1 MTHTIT
7 QALLGTIVALAV
19 VFPVTLSAQPSV
31 FPVRPVRLIVP
42 YATGGGTDI
51 LARLFAQKLGMQW
64 NTSVIVENHPGANT
78 NIGSAL
84 VAKANADGYTLLLGT
99 PANVINPQIYSALP
113 YDFQKDFKAVAL
125 LGDVPNI
132 LLIKKSLDVRTLAEL
147 LALARKK
154 PGDLNYASGG
164 IGSPQHFSLELLKY
178 EAGVNITH
186 VPYKGGGPATND
198 LIAGHVDMM
207 ASSAVLALPHIKSG
221 AVKAL
226 AVASAV
232 RLKALPDIPTARESD
247 LPGFEASTWF
257 GLLAPSGT
265 SDKVIEYINK
275 SVLLEMHSADI
286 IEKLA
291 QMGAIPNQMQPVQFA
306 TFLNNEY
313 LKWGKVIKTAGI
325 VAE

>member
-1 MTHTIT
+1 MTHTLT
-7 QALLGTIVALAV
+7 KALIRGVLALVIVLP
-19 VFPVTLSAQPSV
+19 FTLSAQPSV
-31 FPVRPVRLIVP
+31 FPVKPVRLIVP
-42 YATGGGTDI
+42 YAAGGGTDI

-64 NTSVIVENHPGANT
+64 NTSVVVENHPGANT

-113 YDFQKDFKAVAL
+113 YDFQKDFKSVAL

-198 LIAGHVDMM
+198 LLAGHVDMM

-226 AVASAV
+226 AVASSV

-265 SDKVIEYINK
+265 PDQVIEYINK
-275 SVLLEMHSADI
+275 SVLIEMLSADI

>member
-1 MTHTIT
+1 MTHMIT
-7 QALLGTIVALAV
+7 QALLRSVVALAV
-19 VFPVTLSAQPSV
+19 VFPFTLSAQPSV
-31 FPVRPVRLIVP
+31 YPLKPVRLIVP
-42 YATGGGTDI
+42 YAAGGGTDI
-51 LARLFAQKLGMQW
+51 VARLFAQKLGMQW
-64 NTSVIVENHPGANT
+64 NTSVLVENHPGANT

-84 VAKANADGYTLLLGT
+84 VAKAHADGYILLLGT

-113 YDFQKDFKAVAL
+113 YGFQKDFKAVAL

-147 LALARKK
+147 LTLARNK

-198 LIAGHVDMM
+198 LLAGHVDMM
-207 ASSAVLALPHIKSG
+207 ASSAVLALPYIKSG

-286 IEKLA
+286 IERLA
-291 QMGAIPNQMQPVQFA
+291 QMGAMPNQMQPVQFA

>member
-7 QALLGTIVALAV
+7 QALLRSVVALAV
-19 VFPVTLSAQPSV
+19 VFPFSLSAQPSV
-31 FPVRPVRLIVP
+31 FPVKPVRLIVP
-42 YATGGGTDI
+42 YAAGGGTDI

-84 VAKANADGYTLLLGT
+84 VAKGNADGYTLLLGT
-99 PANVINPQIYSALP
+99 PANVINPQIYSSLP

-147 LALARKK
+147 LALARKR
-154 PGDLNYASGG
+154 PGELNYASGG

-178 EAGVNITH
+178 QAGVNITH

-198 LIAGHVDMM
+198 LLAGHVDMM

-226 AVASAV
+226 AVA
-232 RLKALPDIPTARESD
+232 ARESD

-265 SDKVIEYINK
+265 SDKVIEYINQ
-275 SVLLEMHSADI
+275 SVLLEMHSADV
-286 IEKLA
+286 IERLA
-291 QMGAIPNQMQPVQFA
+291 QMGAIPNQMRPAQFA
-306 TFLNNEY
+306 MFLNNEY

>member
-7 QALLGTIVALAV
+7 QALLGTVVALAV

>member
-7 QALLGTIVALAV
+7 QALLGTVVALAV

-31 FPVRPVRLIVP
+31 FPVKPVRLIVP

>member
-7 QALLGTIVALAV
+7 QALLGSVVALAV

>member
-1 MTHTIT
+1 MTHAIA
-7 QALLGTIVALAV
+7 QALLRSVFALTV
-19 VFPVTLSAQPSV
+19 VFPFAVSAQPSV
-31 FPVRPVRLIVP
+31 FPLKPVRLIVP
-42 YATGGGTDI
+42 YAPGGGTDI
-51 LARLFAQKLGMQW
+51 LARLFAQKLGVQW
-64 NTSVIVENHPGANT
+64 NTPVSVENHPGANT

-84 VAKANADGYTLLLGT
+84 VAKATADGYTLLLGT
-99 PANVINPQIYSALP
+99 PANVINPQIYSAMP

-147 LALARKK
+147 LTLARNK

-198 LIAGHVDMM
+198 LLAGHVDMM

-221 AVKAL
+221 AAKAL
-226 AVASAV
+226 TVAAAV
-232 RLKALPDIPTARESD
+232 RLKALPDIPTALESG

-265 SDKVIEYINK
+265 PDKVIEYINK

-291 QMGAIPNQMQPVQFA
+291 QMGAIPNQMQSVQFA
-306 TFLNNEY
+306 MFLNNEY

>member
-1 MTHTIT
+1 MTHAIA
-7 QALLGTIVALAV
+7 QALLRSVFALTV
-19 VFPVTLSAQPSV
+19 VFPFAVSAQPSV
-31 FPVRPVRLIVP
+31 FPLKPVRLIVP
-42 YATGGGTDI
+42 YAPGGGTDI
-51 LARLFAQKLGMQW
+51 LARLFAQKLGVQW
-64 NTSVIVENHPGANT
+64 NTPVSVENHPGANT

-84 VAKANADGYTLLLGT
+84 VAKATADGYTLLLGT
-99 PANVINPQIYSALP
+99 PANVINPQIYSAMP

-147 LALARKK
+147 LTLARNK

-198 LIAGHVDMM
+198 LLAGHVDMM

-226 AVASAV
+226 TVAAAV
-232 RLKALPDIPTARESD
+232 RLKALPDIPTALESG

-265 SDKVIEYINK
+265 PDKVIEYINK

-291 QMGAIPNQMQPVQFA
+291 QMGAIPNQMQSVQFA
-306 TFLNNEY
+306 MFLNNEY

>member
-1 MTHTIT
+1 
-7 QALLGTIVALAV
+7 
-19 VFPVTLSAQPSV
+19 
-31 FPVRPVRLIVP
+31 
-42 YATGGGTDI
+42 
-51 LARLFAQKLGMQW
+51 
-64 NTSVIVENHPGANT
+64 GANT

-84 VAKANADGYTLLLGT
+84 VAKATADGYTLLLGT
-99 PANVINPQIYSALP
+99 PANVINPQIYSAMP

-147 LALARKK
+147 LTLARNK

-198 LIAGHVDMM
+198 LLAGHVDMM

-226 AVASAV
+226 TVAAAV
-232 RLKALPDIPTARESD
+232 RLKALPDIPTALESG

-265 SDKVIEYINK
+265 PDKVIEYINK

-291 QMGAIPNQMQPVQFA
+291 QMGAIPNQMQSVQFA
-306 TFLNNEY
+306 MFLNNEY

>member
-7 QALLGTIVALAV
+7 QALLRSVVALAV
-19 VFPVTLSAQPSV
+19 VFPFSLSAQPSV
-31 FPVRPVRLIVP
+31 FPVKPVRLIVP
-42 YATGGGTDI
+42 YAAGGGTDI

-84 VAKANADGYTLLLGT
+84 VAKGNADGYTLLLGT
-99 PANVINPQIYSALP
+99 PANVINPQIYSSLP

-147 LALARKK
+147 LALARKR
-154 PGDLNYASGG
+154 PGELNYASGG

-178 EAGVNITH
+178 EAEVNITH

-198 LIAGHVDMM
+198 LLAGHVDMM

-257 GLLAPSGT
+257 GLLAPSGAP
-265 SDKVIEYINK
+265 DNVIEYINQ
-275 SVLLEMHSADI
+275 SVLLEMHSADV
-286 IEKLA
+286 IERLA
-291 QMGAIPNQMQPVQFA
+291 QMGAIPNQMRPAQFA
-306 TFLNNEY
+306 MFLNNEY

>member
-1 MTHTIT
+1 MTHTLT
-7 QALLGTIVALAV
+7 KALISGVLALV
-19 VFPVTLSAQPSV
+19 IVFPFTLSAQPSV
-31 FPVRPVRLIVP
+31 FPGKPVRLIVP
-42 YATGGGTDI
+42 YAAGGGTDI
-51 LARLFAQKLGMQW
+51 LARLFAQKLGVQW

-154 PGDLNYASGG
+154 PGELNYASGG
-164 IGSPQHFSLELLKY
+164 IGSPQHFSLELLKF

-198 LIAGHVDMM
+198 LLAGHVDMM

-226 AVASAV
+226 AVASNV

-275 SVLLEMHSADI
+275 SVLSEMHSADI

>member
-7 QALLGTIVALAV
+7 QALLGSVVALAV
-19 VFPVTLSAQPSV
+19 VFPFTLSAQPSV
-31 FPVRPVRLIVP
+31 FPVKPVRLIVP

-99 PANVINPQIYSALP
+99 PANVINPQIYRALP
-113 YDFQKDFKAVAL
+113 YDIQKDFKAVAL

-147 LALARKK
+147 LALARQK

-178 EAGVNITH
+178 EAGVTITH

-198 LIAGHVDMM
+198 LLAGHVDMM

-221 AVKAL
+221 SVKAL

-232 RLKALPDIPTARESD
+232 RLKALPDVPTARESG

-291 QMGAIPNQMQPVQFA
+291 QMGASPNQMQPVQFA